1 MDASYK
7 MSKGAE
13 LSWELVTDIQIL
25 NIFWIRNTYNNIKVK
40 ILVSV

>member
-1 MDASYK
+1 MDARYK

-25 NIFWIRNTYNNIKVK
+25 NKYFLN
-40 ILVSV
+40 

>member
-25 NIFWIRNTYNNIKVK
+25 NIFWIRNTYNIKVK